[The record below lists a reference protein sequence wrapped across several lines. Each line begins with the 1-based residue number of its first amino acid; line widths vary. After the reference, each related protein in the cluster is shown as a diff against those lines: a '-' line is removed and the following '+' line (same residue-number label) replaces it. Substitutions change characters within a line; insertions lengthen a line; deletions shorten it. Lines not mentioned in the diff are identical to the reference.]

1 MKFAAKPTVYKD
13 TLFRSRLEA
22 KWAAF
27 FDLAGWRWEY
37 EPYDLDGWT
46 PDFLIHGVH
55 PILCEVK
62 PIVWQGDCD
71 IDLRAHASD
80 LVKVYRHV
88 TQPENWGDQ
97 VEPEI
102 AILGN
107 APMGSGGIYHSSRAL
122 GVFLYADGG
131 DVFTDPAVFF
141 QGYSPR
147 VLDVASDVYWFG
159 YRVGGE
165 ADGDHH
171 LQPIY
176 GEPIDKLWR
185 VASRETQARKPKYD
199 PAPHELPH
207 EFKSAGRITA
217 DLVAK
222 LGRAP

>member
-1 MKFAAKPTVYKD
+1 MNIAAKPTVYKD

-62 PIVWQGDCD
+62 PILWQGDCD

-80 LVKVYRHV
+80 LVKVYRNV
-88 TQPENWGDQ
+88 SRPPNWGDQ

-107 APMGSGGIYHSSRAL
+107 SPMASGGVHCGDRGL
-122 GVFLYADGG
+122 GVFLYAEDG
-131 DVFTDPAVFF
+131 DVFTDPAILFA
-141 QGYSPR
+141 GYAPR
-147 VLDVASDVYWFG
+147 TLDVASDIHWFG

-171 LQPIY
+171 LQIAD
-176 GEPIDKLWR
+176 GEKIDRLWR
-185 VASRETQARKPKYD
+185 MASRETLARKPK
-199 PAPHELPH
+199 HEPEPMP
-207 EFKSAGRITA
+207 EFQSVGRITA

-222 LGRAP
+222 LQGRMV